1 MERPDGR
8 DRQPWRCQ
16 SNLIAWALQIPDKYL
31 FRVAQD
37 YAAVNLL
44 TIEDGAPRVE
54 LMNHMLA

>member
-1 MERPDGR
+1 
-8 DRQPWRCQ
+8 
-16 SNLIAWALQIPDKYL
+16 LQIPDKYL